1 MGCFVS
7 VLPVGM
13 KSGPGKVTGK
23 RARTMHCGLND
34 MEMTNVQCSQHL
46 GIHVLV
52 SSACPVQV
60 YSGSLPT
67 RTEWIN

>member
-23 RARTMHCGLND
+23 RARAMHCGLND
-34 MEMTNVQCSQHL
+34 MEISNVQRSQHL
-46 GIHVLV
+46 VVHVLV

-60 YSGSLPT
+60 YPGSLPT
-67 RTEWIN
+67 RTGWIN